1 MKQARTARRLGSRGR
16 LATRSRWAALIAV
29 IALVAAA
36 CGGDD
41 GTTGAPPASEPPPA
55 PADSPAPPP
64 DPAPAPAG
72 DDPAPP
78 PAAPGDDPPPAP
90 SGEDAAPA
98 PPPDPAP
105 APAGDDPAPPPEPP
119 PSDDAAPAPP
129 PEPAPAPP
137 EAPPAPPPEPQP
149 TTGFDGETLTLGY
162 LVDQSGPLAIIG
174 GPLLAGSQLYW
185 DWVNDELG
193 GIAGRYRVELA
204 VGDTK
209 DSEGATVQEY
219 QRLKDDVV
227 MFAEVLSTPPVQA
240 LLEFLNEDGI
250 VAVPGSL
257 AGSWAREPLLMPAG
271 ATYEYEGI
279 NLADWYVNHSGLAS
293 ASDVYCA
300 VYVNDKYGR
309 DSLRGVE
316 FAGARLGFSL
326 AETQTINRGDRA
338 FTAQVAAFADAGC
351 TVIFAI
357 TVPTEQHAMLAEA
370 ASQGLDPVWLG
381 LLPTYLNLFAAG
393 APDLYAKY
401 YVALDS
407 PELTDTSVPGIANF
421 LERFERYGSGAITTF
436 VLSGYFLQ
444 VSVHALLDKAAELG
458 DFSREGIRNA
468 LAQLGEVDLDGLAA
482 ENYVY
487 GTPENRR
494 PTSAVRIK
502 VFDPTRPPNFLRDV
516 MIVDSPLNDEFDL

>member
-1 MKQARTARRLGSRGR
+1 V
-16 LATRSRWAALIAV
+16 ALIAA
-29 IALVAAA
+29 ILLLAAA
-36 CGGDD
+36 CGGED
-41 GTTGAPPASEPPPA
+41 GTTAAPPPPGPAPAPAESPPA
-55 PADSPAPPP
+55 PG
-64 DPAPAPAG
+64 PAPAPAG
-72 DDPAPP
+72 E
-78 PAAPGDDPPPAP
+78 DPPPAL
-90 SGEDAAPA
+90 SE
-98 PPPDPAP
+98 PAP
-105 APAGDDPAPPPEPP
+105 APAPAPAA
-119 PSDDAAPAPP
+119 DDAAPAP
-129 PEPAPAPP
+129 EPAPPPP
-137 EAPPAPPPEPQP
+137 EAPPAPPPAPQP
-149 TTGFDGETLTLGY
+149 TAGFDGETLTLGY

-193 GIAGRYRVELA
+193 GIAGEYRVELT

-227 MFAEVLSTPPVQA
+227 MFAEVLSTPPTQA

-257 AGSWAREPLLMPAG
+257 AGSWAREPLLMPSG
-271 ATYEYEGI
+271 AAYEYEAI
-279 NLADWYVNHSGLAS
+279 NLADWYVSHSGLMS

-309 DSLRGVE
+309 DSLRGLE
-316 FAGARLGFSL
+316 FAADRLGFSL

-351 TVIFAI
+351 TVVFAM

-407 PELTDTSVPGIANF
+407 PELTDLSVPGIAKF
-421 LERFERYGSGAITTF
+421 HERFERYGSGSISTF
-436 VLSGYFLQ
+436 TLSGYFLQ
-444 VSVHALLDKAAELG
+444 VSVHALLEKAAELG

-468 LAQLGEVDLDGLAA
+468 LAQLGEVELDGLAA

-502 VFDPTRPPNFLRDV
+502 VFDPARPPVFLRDV

>member
-1 MKQARTARRLGSRGR
+1 MNQAHTARRFERRRQFAS
-16 LATRSRWAALIAV
+16 RSRWPALVAV
-29 IALVAAA
+29 IALLAAA

-41 GTTGAPPASEPPPA
+41 GTASAPPPPEPPPA
-55 PADSPAPPP
+55 ASDSPEPPPEPSPAPAG
-64 DPAPAPAG
+64 DPAAPPEPPATTDADTAPPEPPPAPAG

-78 PAAPGDDPPPAP
+78 PA
-90 SGEDAAPA
+90 
-98 PPPDPAP
+98 PD
-105 APAGDDPAPPPEPP
+105 
-119 PSDDAAPAPP
+119 DDAAPAPP

-149 TTGFDGETLTLGY
+149 TTGFDGGTITLGY

-174 GPLLAGSQLYW
+174 GPLTAGSQLYW

-193 GIAGRYRVELA
+193 GIAGRYRVDLA

-209 DSEGATVQEY
+209 DSEGQTVQEY

-227 MFAEVLSTPPVQA
+227 LFSQVLSTPPTQA

-257 AGSWAREPLLMPAG
+257 AGAWAREPLLLPNA
-271 ATYEYEGI
+271 AAYEYEAI
-279 NLADWYVNHSGLAS
+279 NLAEWYVNLSGLANP
-293 ASDVYCA
+293 SDVYCA

-309 DSLRGVE
+309 DSLRGLE
-316 FAGARLGFSL
+316 FAADRLGFSL

-338 FTAQVAAFADAGC
+338 FTAQVAAFVDAGC
-351 TVIFAI
+351 TVVFAI
-357 TVPTEQHAMLAEA
+357 TAPTEQNAMLAEA
-370 ASQGLDPVWLG
+370 SGQGLDPVWLG
-381 LLPTYLNLFAAG
+381 LLPSYLNLFAAG
-393 APDLYAKY
+393 NPDLYAKF
-401 YVALDS
+401 YVALDT
-407 PELTDTSVPGIANF
+407 PELTDRSVPGIAKF
-421 LERFERYGSGAITTF
+421 HERFERYGSGNITTF
-436 VLSGYFLQ
+436 LLSGYFQ
-444 VSVHALLDKAAELG
+444 QIVVRALLEKAAELG

-468 LAQLGEVDLDGLAA
+468 MAQLGEVDLDGLAA

-502 VFDPTRPPNFLRDV
+502 VFDPNQPPVFLRDL
-516 MIVDSPLNDEFDL
+516 MIVDSPLNEEFDLSG

>member
-1 MKQARTARRLGSRGR
+1 MQARTARRFDSRWRSVSRSRG
-16 LATRSRWAALIAV
+16 LGLIAAV
-29 IALVAAA
+29 ALLAAA
-36 CGGDD
+36 CAGGDD
-41 GTTGAPPASEPPPA
+41 AGTGAQPPEPTPA
-55 PADSPAPPP
+55 PADSPSPPP
-64 DPAPAPAG
+64 DPAPVPADDDPAPAPAPPAAGDAAPAPPPEPAPTPPAPAG
-72 DDPAPP
+72 DDPAPAPPAP
-78 PAAPGDDPPPAP
+78 PAAG
-90 SGEDAAPA
+90 
-98 PPPDPAP
+98 
-105 APAGDDPAPPPEPP
+105 
-119 PSDDAAPAPP
+119 DAAPAPP

-137 EAPPAPPPEPQP
+137 EPPPAPPPVPQP
-149 TTGFDGETLTLGY
+149 TSGFDGETLTLGY
-162 LVDQSGPLAIIG
+162 LVDQSGPLGIIG

-193 GIAGRYRVELA
+193 GVAGKYEVTLT
-204 VGDTK
+204 VGDTR

-240 LLEFLNEDGI
+240 LLEFLDEDGI

-257 AGSWAREPLLMPAG
+257 AGSWAREPLLMPSG
-271 ATYEYEGI
+271 AAYEYEAI

-293 ASDVYCA
+293 PSDVYCA

-316 FAGARLGFSL
+316 FAADRLGFSL
-326 AETQTINRGDRA
+326 AELQTINRGDRA

-351 TVIFAI
+351 TVIFAA
-357 TVPTEQHAMLAEA
+357 TVPSEQHAMLAEA
-370 ASQGLDPVWLG
+370 AGQGLDPVWLG

-393 APDLYAKY
+393 APDLYSKY

-407 PELTDTSVPGIANF
+407 PELTDTSVPGIAKF
-421 LERFERYGSGAITTF
+421 HERFERYGSGSISTF
-436 VLSGYFLQ
+436 LLSGYFLQ
-444 VSVHALLDKAAELG
+444 VSVHALLEKAAELG

-468 LAQLGEVDLDGLAA
+468 LAQLGEVELDGLAA

-502 VFDPTRPPNFLRDV
+502 VFDPTRPPVFLRDL

>member
-1 MKQARTARRLGSRGR
+1 VSRSRG
-16 LATRSRWAALIAV
+16 AALIAA
-29 IALVAAA
+29 IALLAAA
-36 CGGDD
+36 CAGGDD
-41 GTTGAPPASEPPPA
+41 VGTSVPPPPETAPA

-64 DPAPAPAG
+64 EPAPAPAG

-78 PAAPGDDPPPAP
+78 PP
-90 SGEDAAPA
+90 E
-98 PPPDPAP
+98 PAP
-105 APAGDDPAPPPEPP
+105 APAT
-119 PSDDAAPAPP
+119 DDAAPAPP
-129 PEPAPAPP
+129 PEPAPPPP

-193 GIAGRYRVELA
+193 GIAGRYRVELT

-257 AGSWAREPLLMPAG
+257 AGSWAREPLLMPSG
-271 ATYEYEGI
+271 AAYEYEAI
-279 NLADWYVNHSGLAS
+279 NLADWYVNNSGLMS
-293 ASDVYCA
+293 PSDVYCA

-309 DSLRGVE
+309 DSLRGLE
-316 FAGARLGFSL
+316 FAADRLGFSL

-338 FTAQVAAFADAGC
+338 FTAQVAAFSDAGC

-407 PELTDTSVPGIANF
+407 PELSDLSVPGIAKF
-421 LERFERYGSGAITTF
+421 HERFERYGSGTISTF
-436 VLSGYFLQ
+436 TLSGYFLQ
-444 VSVHALLDKAAELG
+444 VSVHALLEKAAELG

-468 LAQLGEVDLDGLAA
+468 LAQLGEVEIDGLAA

-502 VFDPTRPPNFLRDV
+502 VFDATRPPVFLRDI

>member
-1 MKQARTARRLGSRGR
+1 MKQARTVRRLELRRR
-16 LATRSRWAALIAV
+16 LTSRSRWVALIAV
-29 IALVAAA
+29 ILLLAAA
-36 CGGDD
+36 CGGED
-41 GTTGAPPASEPPPA
+41 GTTAVP
-55 PADSPAPPP
+55 
-64 DPAPAPAG
+64 
-72 DDPAPP
+72 
-78 PAAPGDDPPPAP
+78 
-90 SGEDAAPA
+90 
-98 PPPDPAP
+98 
-105 APAGDDPAPPPEPP
+105 
-119 PSDDAAPAPP
+119 PP
-129 PEPAPAPP
+129 PEPAPAPSESPPPPEPAPAPAGEDPPPPPPEPAPAPAADDAAPAPEPPPPPP
-137 EAPPAPPPEPQP
+137 EAPPAPPPVPQP
-149 TTGFDGETLTLGY
+149 TAGFDGETLTLGY

-193 GIAGRYRVELA
+193 GIAGKYRVELA

-209 DSEGATVQEY
+209 DSEGQTVQEY

-240 LLEFLNEDGI
+240 LLEFLSEDGI

-257 AGSWAREPLLMPAG
+257 AGAWAREPLLMPSG
-271 ATYEYEGI
+271 AAYEYEAI

-293 ASDVYCA
+293 PSDVYCA

-316 FAGARLGFSL
+316 FAADRLGFSL

-407 PELTDTSVPGIANF
+407 PEYTDTSVPGIAKF
-421 LERFERYGSGAITTF
+421 HERFERYGSGSISTF
-436 VLSGYFLQ
+436 ILSGYFLQ
-444 VSVHALLDKAAELG
+444 ISVHVLLEKAAELG

-502 VFDPTRPPNFLRDV
+502 VFDPTRPPVFLRDV

>member
-1 MKQARTARRLGSRGR
+1 MNQLRTARRSDPMRR
-16 LATRSRWAALIAV
+16 RAARSRWP
-29 IALVAAA
+29 ALVAAVALLAAA
-36 CGGDD
+36 CGDGD
-41 GTTGAPPASEPPPA
+41 TTSAPAPPEPPPA
-55 PADSPAPPP
+55 ASDAPPP
-64 DPAPAPAG
+64 PE
-72 DDPAPP
+72 PP
-78 PAAPGDDPPPAP
+78 
-90 SGEDAAPA
+90 
-98 PPPDPAP
+98 P

-119 PSDDAAPAPP
+119 PAPAGEDAAPAPPPPEPPPAPAGDDPAPPPPPAAGDDAAPAPP

-137 EAPPAPPPEPQP
+137 PAPPPEPQP
-149 TTGFDGETLTLGY
+149 TAGFDGTTLTLGY

-193 GIAGRYRVELA
+193 GVGGRYRVELA

-209 DSEGATVQEY
+209 DSEGQTVQEY

-227 MFAEVLSTPPVQA
+227 LFAEVLSTPPVQA
-240 LLEFLNEDGI
+240 LLEFLNEDGV

-257 AGSWAREPLLMPAG
+257 AGAWAREPLLMPSA
-271 ATYEYEGI
+271 AAYEYEAI
-279 NLADWYVNHSGLAS
+279 NLAEWYVNLSGLAS
-293 ASDVYCA
+293 PSDVYCA
-300 VYVNDKYGR
+300 VYVNDKYGK

-316 FAGARLGFSL
+316 FAADRLGFAL

-338 FTAQVAAFADAGC
+338 FTAQVTAFADAGC

-357 TVPTEQHAMLAEA
+357 TVPTEQHAILAEA
-370 ASQGLDPVWLG
+370 SSQGLDPVWLG

-393 APDLYAKY
+393 TPDLYAKF
-401 YVALDS
+401 YVALDT
-407 PELTDTSVPGIANF
+407 PELTDLSVPGIAKF
-421 LERFERYGSGAITTF
+421 HERFERYGSGSISTF

-444 VSVHALLDKAAELG
+444 IAVHALLEKAAELG
-458 DFSREGIRNA
+458 DFSREGVQNA

-502 VFDPTRPPNFLRDV
+502 VFDATRPPVFLRDV
-516 MIVDSPLNDEFDL
+516 MIVDSPLTDEFDL

>member
-1 MKQARTARRLGSRGR
+1 MKQARTVRRLELRRR
-16 LATRSRWAALIAV
+16 LTSRSRWVALIAA
-29 IALVAAA
+29 ILLLAAA
-36 CGGDD
+36 CGGED
-41 GTTGAPPASEPPPA
+41 GTTAVP
-55 PADSPAPPP
+55 
-64 DPAPAPAG
+64 
-72 DDPAPP
+72 
-78 PAAPGDDPPPAP
+78 
-90 SGEDAAPA
+90 
-98 PPPDPAP
+98 
-105 APAGDDPAPPPEPP
+105 
-119 PSDDAAPAPP
+119 PP
-129 PEPAPAPP
+129 PEPAPAPSESPPPPEPAPAPAGEDPPPPPPEPAPAPAADDAAPAPEPPPPPP
-137 EAPPAPPPEPQP
+137 EAPPAPPPVPQP
-149 TTGFDGETLTLGY
+149 TAGFDGETLTLGY

-193 GIAGRYRVELA
+193 GVAGKYGVELA

-257 AGSWAREPLLMPAG
+257 AGSWAREPLLMPSG
-271 ATYEYEGI
+271 AAYEYEGI

-293 ASDVYCA
+293 AADVYCA

-316 FAGARLGFSL
+316 FAADRLGFSL

-407 PELTDTSVPGIANF
+407 PEYTDTSVPGIAKF
-421 LERFERYGSGAITTF
+421 HERFERYGSGSISTF
-436 VLSGYFLQ
+436 ILSGYFLQ
-444 VSVHALLDKAAELG
+444 ISVHALLEKAAELG

-502 VFDPTRPPNFLRDV
+502 VFDPTRPPVFLRDV

>member
-1 MKQARTARRLGSRGR
+1 MKQARTVRRLKVRRG
-16 LATRSRWAALIAV
+16 LASRSRWTALIAA

-41 GTTGAPPASEPPPA
+41 GTTTAPPAPEPPSAPSDDPAPSPPEPA
-55 PADSPAPPP
+55 PAPSDDPAPPPP

-78 PAAPGDDPPPAP
+78 PP
-90 SGEDAAPA
+90 E
-98 PPPDPAP
+98 PAP
-105 APAGDDPAPPPEPP
+105 APAGDDPAAPPEPAP
-119 PSDDAAPAPP
+119 APADDAAAAPPP

-137 EAPPAPPPEPQP
+137 EAPPAPPPVPQP
-149 TTGFDGETLTLGY
+149 TVGFDGETLTLGY

-193 GIAGRYRVELA
+193 GIAGKYRVSLA

-240 LLEFLNEDGI
+240 LLEFLDEDGV

-257 AGSWAREPLLMPAG
+257 AGAWANEPLLMPSG
-271 ATYEYEGI
+271 AAYEYEAI
-279 NLADWYVNHSGLAS
+279 NLAEWYVNLSGLAG

-316 FAGARLGFSL
+316 FAADRLGFSL

-338 FTAQVAAFADAGC
+338 FTAQVTAFADAGC

-381 LLPTYLNLFAAG
+381 LLPSYLNLFAAG
-393 APDLYAKY
+393 APDLYAKF
-401 YVALDS
+401 YVSLDT
-407 PELTDTSVPGIANF
+407 PELTDSSVPGIAKF
-421 LERFERYGSGAITTF
+421 HERFERYGSGSISTF
-436 VLSGYFLQ
+436 TLSGYFLQ
-444 VSVHALLDKAAELG
+444 VSV
-458 DFSREGIRNA
+458 
-468 LAQLGEVDLDGLAA
+468 
-482 ENYVY
+482 
-487 GTPENRR
+487 
-494 PTSAVRIK
+494 
-502 VFDPTRPPNFLRDV
+502 
-516 MIVDSPLNDEFDL
+516 

>member
-1 MKQARTARRLGSRGR
+1 MMQARRASRLDVRVRSASRFR
-16 LATRSRWAALIAV
+16 LA
-29 IALVAAA
+29 ALVAAVALLAAA
-36 CGGDD
+36 CGGED
-41 GTTGAPPASEPPPA
+41 TTTA
-55 PADSPAPPP
+55 
-64 DPAPAPAG
+64 
-72 DDPAPP
+72 
-78 PAAPGDDPPPAP
+78 
-90 SGEDAAPA
+90 
-98 PPPDPAP
+98 
-105 APAGDDPAPPPEPP
+105 APPPEPP
-119 PSDDAAPAPP
+119 PAAPAEGAAPAPPPEPAPPPAGEDPAPPPAPSGGAAPPPAPAADDAAPAPP
-129 PEPAPAPP
+129 PEPPPAPAGDDAAPAPQPPAPAPEPTPAPP
-137 EAPPAPPPEPQP
+137 EAPPAPPPEPEP
-149 TTGFDGETLTLGY
+149 TAGFDGSTINLGY
-162 LVDQSGPLAIIG
+162 LVDQSGALAIIG

-193 GIAGRYRVELA
+193 GVAGKYQVTLA
-204 VGDTK
+204 VGDTN
-209 DSEGATVQEY
+209 DSEGQTVQEY

-227 MFAEVLSTPPVQA
+227 LFAEVLSTPPVQA

-257 AGSWAREPLLMPAG
+257 AGAWANEPLLVPTG
-271 ATYEYEGI
+271 AAYEFEAI

-293 ASDVYCA
+293 GDDVYCA

-316 FAGARLGFSL
+316 FAAERLGFSL
-326 AETQTINRGDRA
+326 AETQTINRGDRS

-351 TVIFAI
+351 SVVFAI
-357 TVPTEQHAMLAEA
+357 TVPTEQHGMLTEA

-381 LLPTYLNLFAAG
+381 LLPSYLNLFAAAG
-393 APDLYAKY
+393 ADLYAKY

-407 PELTDTSVPGIANF
+407 PELTDTSVPGIVKFN
-421 LERFERYGSGAITTF
+421 ERFERYGSGSITTF

-444 VSVHALLDKAAELG
+444 FAVHALLEKAAELG
-458 DFSREGIRNA
+458 DFSRSGIQNA
-468 LAQLGEVDLDGLAA
+468 LAQLGEVDSDGLAA

-502 VFDPTRPPNFLRDV
+502 VFDPTAPPVFLRDI

>member
-1 MKQARTARRLGSRGR
+1 MKQARTVRRLDSRRR
-16 LATRSRWAALIAV
+16 LTSGSRWAALVAAV
-29 IALVAAA
+29 LLLAAA
-36 CGGDD
+36 CGGED
-41 GTTGAPPASEPPPA
+41 GTTAAPPQPEPPPA
-55 PADSPAPPP
+55 PAGEDPAPPP
-64 DPAPAPAG
+64 PEPAPAPAPAG

-78 PAAPGDDPPPAP
+78 PPP
-90 SGEDAAPA
+90 E
-98 PPPDPAP
+98 PAP
-105 APAGDDPAPPPEPP
+105 APAA
-119 PSDDAAPAPP
+119 DDAAPAPP
-129 PEPAPAPP
+129 PEPPPPPP
-137 EAPPAPPPEPQP
+137 EAPPAPQP
-149 TTGFDGETLTLGY
+149 TAGFDGETLTLGY

-193 GIAGRYRVELA
+193 GVAGKYRVELA

-257 AGSWAREPLLMPAG
+257 AGAWASEPLLMPSG
-271 ATYEYEGI
+271 AAYEYEAI
-279 NLADWYVNHSGLAS
+279 NLADWYVNHSGLMS
-293 ASDVYCA
+293 PSDVYCA

-316 FAGARLGFSL
+316 FAADRLGFSL

-351 TVIFAI
+351 TVVFAI

-370 ASQGLDPVWLG
+370 ASQGFDPVWLG

-393 APDLYAKY
+393 APDLYAKFY
-401 YVALDS
+401 IALDS
-407 PELTDTSVPGIANF
+407 PEFNDLSVPGVARF
-421 LERFERYGSGAITTF
+421 HERFERYGSGSISTF
-436 VLSGYFLQ
+436 TLSGYFLQ
-444 VSVHALLDKAAELG
+444 VSVHALLEKAAELG

-502 VFDPTRPPNFLRDV
+502 VFDPTVPPVFLRDL